1 MSRTGSVD
9 AQGGRDAGPIVTLEV
24 DGELDIETGEALQHA
39 VHRVLDQGAHEVRI
53 DLSPT
58 TFVDS
63 AGLAA
68 LLRAAREVRE
78 RHGRLHVDSP
88 HGSEAR
94 LFIELS
100 GIQGVLGLSDDPP
113 TEEHRRE

>member
-1 MSRTGSVD
+1 MSHTEGVD
-9 AQGGRDAGPIVTLEV
+9 EQGGRDAGAVVTLEV
-24 DGELDIETGEALQHA
+24 DGELDIETGEALQQA
-39 VHRVLDQGAHEVRI
+39 VQRVLDEGAHQVRI
-53 DLSPT
+53 DLTPT

-78 RHGRLHVDSP
+78 RHGEIHVDSP

-100 GIQGVLGLSDDPP
+100 GTQSVLGLSDDPP
-113 TEEHRRE
+113 AEGAGD